1 MNRYPAPISE
11 DIWNQKYRF
20 GAEAGIGD
28 TWRRVAGAVASVE
41 SHDADEWQTRFAG
54 ILSDYRFLPGGRILA
69 NAGTDRMA
77 TLLNCF
83 VMGVLDDSI
92 EGLFSALRES
102 AVTLQQGGGIGLD
115 FSPIRPAGSPAQRT
129 GNVASGPVSF
139 MRLWDAMCET
149 VTAHRGRSGAMM
161 ATLRCDHPD
170 IELFTDAKR
179 EGGGLSHFNLS
190 VLVTDDFVSAVDAGR
205 EWPLTFRGETV
216 RVVNAAALW
225 ERMLRSSY
233 ESGEPGVLFIDRINR
248 ENNLGYA
255 EQIFAA
261 NPCGEVPLPPYGAC
275 DLGSVNLT
283 RFVSRPFTGDAQ
295 INFEAL
301 SATVHTAVRFLDNVL
316 DASHY
321 PLEQQAAQAAASR
334 RIGLG
339 VTGLADALIMLGIPY
354 GSVQGRELAGRVLE
368 TLRDEAY
375 RASIALAR
383 EKGSFPL
390 LQAPDFLARPFI
402 RRLPETLRDG
412 IRTSGIRNSHL
423 LALAPTGSISLLAG
437 NVSTGIEPCFAGSV
451 RRLIRRRSGKSDS
464 VELQDYALRL
474 WQERDDDDPLLP
486 AFVTAMELLPDDH
499 LAMQATAQGFV
510 DNAISKTINVP
521 TGIPFE
527 AFRNVYRKA
536 YELGLKGCTVY
547 RQGSRGADILTAATG
562 AECISGACRTEDV
575 AD

>member
-1 MNRYPAPISE
+1 M
-11 DIWNQKYRF
+11 
-20 GAEAGIGD
+20 
-28 TWRRVAGAVASVE
+28 
-41 SHDADEWQTRFAG
+41 
-54 ILSDYRFLPGGRILA
+54 
-69 NAGTDRMA
+69 
-77 TLLNCF
+77 
-83 VMGVLDDSI
+83 
-92 EGLFSALRES
+92 
-102 AVTLQQGGGIGLD
+102 
-115 FSPIRPAGSPAQRT
+115 
-129 GNVASGPVSF
+129 
-139 MRLWDAMCET
+139 
-149 VTAHRGRSGAMM
+149 
-161 ATLRCDHPD
+161 
-170 IELFTDAKR
+170 
-179 EGGGLSHFNLS
+179 
-190 VLVTDDFVSAVDAGR
+190 
-205 EWPLTFRGETV
+205 
-216 RVVNAAALW
+216 
-225 ERMLRSSY
+225 
-233 ESGEPGVLFIDRINR
+233 
-248 ENNLGYA
+248 
-255 EQIFAA
+255 
-261 NPCGEVPLPPYGAC
+261 PPYGAC

-283 RFVSRPFTGDAQ
+283 RFVSRPFASDAE
-295 INFEAL
+295 IDFEDL
-301 SATVHTAVRFLDNVL
+301 SETVHTAVRFLDNVL

-321 PLEQQAAQAAASR
+321 PLEQQAAQAAESR